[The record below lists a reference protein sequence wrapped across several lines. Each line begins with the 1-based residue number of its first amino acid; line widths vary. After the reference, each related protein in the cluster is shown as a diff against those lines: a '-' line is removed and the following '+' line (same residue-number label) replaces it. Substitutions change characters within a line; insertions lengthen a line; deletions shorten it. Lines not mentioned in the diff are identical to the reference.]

1 MKLINSAKRYKA
13 VGPYSQAIEVSNFLF
28 LSGVIGIDSNGQLPQ
43 SLAEQVQEIFENI
56 KDILKEKNLNLSS
69 VVKTTCFLVD
79 MNEYVKF
86 NEIYAK
92 EFGTH
97 RPARSTVQVARLPKD
112 ALAEIEVVV
121 EINN

>member
-43 SLAEQVQEIFENI
+43 TLVGQVQEIFENI
-56 KDILKEKNLNLSS
+56 KDMLKEKNLNLSN